1 MKKVISINKEM
12 KENGI
17 VTIPLEN
24 GDAVI
29 DFDIENDGELTKE
42 ESERIWVTIKN
53 CYDEDGERMEDFKI
67 FMSLKE
73 LNDEADGVI
82 VEL

>member
-1 MKKVISINKEM
+1 M

-29 DFDIENDGELTKE
+29 DFDIENYGELTKE

-53 CYDEDGERMEDFKI
+53 CYDEDEDRMEDFKI

>member
-67 FMSLKE
+67 FM
-73 LNDEADGVI
+73 
-82 VEL
+82 

>member
-29 DFDIENDGELTKE
+29 DFDIENYGELTKE

-53 CYDEDGERMEDFKI
+53 CYDEDGDRMEEFKI

>member
-1 MKKVISINKEM
+1 MKKVSINKEM

-17 VTIPLEN
+17 ATIPLEN
-24 GDAVI
+24 GEAVI

-42 ESERIWVTIKN
+42 ESKRIWVTIKN
-53 CYDEDGERMEDFKI
+53 CYDEDGDRMEDFNL

-73 LNDEADGVI
+73 LNDEADGVV

>member
-29 DFDIENDGELTKE
+29 DFDIENYGELTKE

-53 CYDEDGERMEDFKI
+53 CYDEDGDRMEDFKI

>member
-29 DFDIENDGELTKE
+29 DFDIENYGELTKE

-53 CYDEDGERMEDFKI
+53 CYDEDVDRMEDFKI

>member
-1 MKKVISINKEM
+1 MISINKEM